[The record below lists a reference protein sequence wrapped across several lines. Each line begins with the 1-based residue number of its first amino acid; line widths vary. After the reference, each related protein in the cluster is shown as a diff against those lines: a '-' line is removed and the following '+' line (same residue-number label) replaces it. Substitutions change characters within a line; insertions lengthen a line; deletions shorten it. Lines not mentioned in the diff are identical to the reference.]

1 MAGPWEKY
9 QQQPAAASS
18 QGFPGVIQ
26 GPPATANPIE
36 QQRLGISEAQLG
48 LARNQDAREQQKLQL
63 EQDKANLAKQKADN
77 LKSDT
82 VDSVKSVLDQI
93 DSVESD
99 VKDGWFNGLGETGM
113 SGWMMRSFPGSAAYD
128 LQRKIDMIDANT
140 AFDRLQQMR
149 QNSPTGGAVG
159 NVSDNDLRLLKST
172 IASLDPNQSQESFLA
187 ALHKARKTYQ
197 ATLAKLTG
205 QPASVPAKTAPAH
218 SNSGWK
224 IEQVGN

>member
-1 MAGPWEKY
+1 MADNPFAKYAQQVPVYGPPPV
-9 QQQPAAASS
+9 QQPVS
-18 QGFPGVIQ
+18 QTDQ
-26 GPPATANPIE
+26 H
-36 QQRLGISEAQLG
+36 RLQNDDARLQ
-48 LARNQDAREQQKLQL
+48 LARNADQRAQNQAD
-63 EQDKANLAKQKADN
+63 LAKQKSNN

-93 DSVESD
+93 DSVEKD
-99 VKDGWFNGLGETGM
+99 VKDSWFNGTGETGWT
-113 SGWMMRSFPGSAAYD
+113 GWMMRSLPGSAAYD

-187 ALHKARKTYQ
+187 ALHKARLTYQ
-197 ATLAKLTG
+197 HTLSTLTG
-205 QPASVPAKTAPAH
+205 QTTPAPAADAK
-218 SNSGWK
+218 SSGGWGK
-224 IEQVGN
+224 AQVVGN